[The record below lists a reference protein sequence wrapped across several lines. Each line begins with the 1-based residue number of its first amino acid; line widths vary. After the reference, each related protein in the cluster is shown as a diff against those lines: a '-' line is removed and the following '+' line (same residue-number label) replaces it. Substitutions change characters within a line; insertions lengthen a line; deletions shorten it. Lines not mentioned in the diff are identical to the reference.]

1 MADGIKGVAINSRGG
16 GGGRK
21 QEVGQNRKEKTWREK
36 EKVKRL
42 SKRKPERK

>member
-1 MADGIKGVAINSRGG
+1 MADGIKGVAINSRG